1 MPVYRYSGYRADGA
15 GVSGTLDADGRRSA
29 IERLKEDGILA
40 EKVEAASKPEAAQKR
55 RLFARRS
62 NKLPLITRN
71 LATLISSGV
80 PVVEALSGLMEDEEE
95 ETWKNILMEIKEQV
109 RSGSGLAAAFESFP
123 EVFPEFY
130 IGMVAAGEA
139 SGALDRI
146 LMRLADFLESTA
158 SLKARVRTAM
168 IYPAFMVVVSA
179 GILSFLLSFVVPKI
193 SRIFENTGSAL
204 PILTRLLLAISNFM
218 HAWWWAVLAVLALLS
233 WIFIKR
239 YKAGRA
245 SFDARVLKL
254 PLIGRLVLKLNVAR
268 FARTLG
274 LLLEGGLPIVKA
286 IKLASKSMGNAHLR
300 LRADS
305 LVDRVVQGKALA
317 AAMKETG
324 IFPHTLITLVST
336 GERSGELDAILL
348 QTADAFEAD
357 FDRGVSNAVAVLEP
371 ALIVAMGIS
380 VGLIVVSILLP
391 IFSMNQLIR

>member
-1 MPVYRYSGYRADGA
+1 MPVYRYSGYRSDGR

-40 EKVEAASKPEAAQKR
+40 EQVEAVSKASERKR
-55 RLFARRS
+55 RIFGGHS
-62 NKLPLITRN
+62 DKLPLVTRN

-80 PVVEALSGLMEDEEE
+80 PVVEALSGLMEDEEGI
-95 ETWKNILMEIKEQV
+95 WKNMLMEIKEQV
-109 RSGSGLAAAFESFP
+109 RAGSGLAASFETFP

-168 IYPAFMVVVSA
+168 IYPIFMVVVSA

-193 SRIFENTGSAL
+193 SRIFENTGAAL
-204 PILTRLLLAISNFM
+204 PLITRILLAVSDFM
-218 HAWWWAVLAVLALLS
+218 HAWWWAVLAVSALIVWMLL
-233 WIFIKR
+233 KR
-239 YKAGRA
+239 YRIRRE
-245 SFDARVLKL
+245 SFDARVLGL
-254 PLIGRLVLKLNVAR
+254 PVIGRLVLKLNVAR

-286 IKLASKSMGNAHLR
+286 IRLASKSMGNEYLR
-300 LRADS
+300 QRADS
-305 LVDRVVQGKALA
+305 LVEMVIEGKALA
-317 AAMKETG
+317 PAMKETG
-324 IFPHTLITLVST
+324 IFPHTMITLVST
-336 GERSGELDAILL
+336 GERSGQLDRILL

-357 FDRGVSNAVAVLEP
+357 FDRGVSSTVAILEP
-371 ALIVAMGIS
+371 ALIVAMGVT

-391 IFSMNQLIR
+391 IFRMNQLIH